1 VKRRRARIGCRLL
14 SRLICLFSLLAGFVS
29 GVGGGPVQAQ
39 RAFETDGA
47 TGFQVKTLA
56 RARSRMVAAAN
67 PHAVEAGRAI
77 LTAGGSA
84 VDAAIAAQ
92 LVLGLVEPQSS
103 GIGGGGFLLHWDERT
118 RRIRAYDGRETAPAA
133 IAPDVFMEPGGKPR
147 GFWDAV
153 TSGESVGVPGL
164 LRMLALAHARHGK
177 LPWRRLFEPAIALAD
192 AGFEV
197 SARLNRLLAER
208 GAQRFDAAARA
219 YFFDASGAPRAV
231 GERLA
236 NPAYAAVLR
245 LVAERGPDAL
255 HEGPVAETIVASVA
269 GAQTRPGKLS
279 RDDMAGYDA
288 REREPVC
295 TTYRRYRICGMGP
308 PSSGGLATAMTLRL
322 VEPFDLGRL
331 PMNPQALHLVAEAQ
345 KLAYA
350 DRDRWLAD
358 PDHVRIPQGLLDP
371 VYIGQRRRLIDRG
384 KSLGHAEPGVPP
396 GASLQ
401 RAGAD
406 ATVEI
411 AGTTHLSVVDA
422 AGNAVALTSSIEA
435 GFGSGLMASGF
446 LLNNQLTDFS
456 FRTHDAQG
464 RPIANAVA
472 PSKRPRS
479 SMAPTILLDPAGRLF
494 AVLGSPGGAR
504 IPLYVM
510 KTVVAL
516 IDWKLDAQAAL
527 DLPNFGSRNGPFELE
542 QEAAGVMTALQMRAR
557 GHDVR
562 LGQMTSG
569 THLIVR
575 RPGGSLEGGADPRRE
590 GIARGD

>member
-1 VKRRRARIGCRLL
+1 MKRSRARIRCRLF
-14 SRLICLFSLLAGFVS
+14 SRLICLFGLIAVFVS

-47 TGFQVKTLA
+47 AGFQVKTLA

-67 PHAVEAGRAI
+67 PHAVEAGLAVLR
-77 LTAGGSA
+77 AGGSA

-133 IAPDVFMEPGGKPR
+133 IAPDVFMESGGKPR
-147 GFWDAV
+147 SFWDAV

-177 LPWRRLFEPAIALAD
+177 LPWRKLFEPAIALAE

-197 SARLNRLLAER
+197 SPRLNRLLAER
-208 GAQRFDAAARA
+208 GAHRFDTAARA
-219 YFFDASGAPRAV
+219 YFFDARGEPRAV

-245 LVAERGPDAL
+245 QVAEHGPDAL
-255 HEGPVAETIVASVA
+255 HQGPIAAAIVAAVA
-269 GAQTRPGKLS
+269 AAPARAGKLS
-279 RDDMAGYDA
+279 LEDVAGYDA

-295 TTYRRYRICGMGP
+295 TTYRQYRICGMGP

-322 VEPFDLGRL
+322 VEPFDLGRA
-331 PMNPQALHLVAEAQ
+331 PMNAAALHLIAEAQ

-358 PDHVRIPQGLLDP
+358 PDQVRIPHGLLDSA
-371 VYIGQRRRLIDRG
+371 YLGQRRRLIDKERARTR
-384 KSLGHAEPGVPP
+384 AEPGVPP
-396 GASLQ
+396 GAVHV

-422 AGNAVALTSSIEA
+422 AGNAVALTSSVEA

-464 RPIANAVA
+464 RPIANAA
-472 PSKRPRS
+472 GPGKRPRS
-479 SMAPTILLDPAGRLF
+479 SMAPTIVLDPSGRLF

-504 IPLYVM
+504 IPLYVV
-510 KTVVAL
+510 KTIVAL
-516 IDWKLDAQAAL
+516 IDWKLDAQTAL

-542 QEAAGVMTALQMRAR
+542 QDVAGIMTALQMRAL
-557 GHDVR
+557 GHEVR
-562 LGQMTSG
+562 TGYMTSG

-575 RPGGSLEGGADPRRE
+575 RQGGWLEGGADPRRE